1 MSEIKHLSYEN
12 ATEQIFTL
20 TVTDGAHAGVYEI
33 EKPDGFDEAD
43 IIVDINEDYFNID
56 NFILGETEKINFL
69 QYSNG
74 LAYDIVK
81 KVYEEQGSDGRIVF
95 GWQAVN
101 GTNNYDLL
109 GDGYELNLN
118 KYKNTFEKSMMKIET
133 EIKKREVENKFLTRE
148 DVSVNLFSEKDLDN
162 LPADPLILEDAYYKE
177 GVRKK
182 GNFYFF
188 DLNQPMMGSVA
199 FFLGYT
205 DVWQFVYTRS
215 DGAEIGDNA
224 NTSSGY
230 LCFFATQSKYQGV
243 MLSTLSGLPDVKIEI
258 SNMWVMAV
266 RKVSDG
272 NRPNF
277 EMNAVIKNGAT
288 VVRKIHLEDFTDI
301 ANADD
306 STRQELKILNK
317 VYKVGALSPNESI
330 ELLYESKDGVRA
342 GFFAPDTNTSIEITS
357 NLSTPLKKIKMLR
370 LKPAIERLARLY
382 SGVDLPVQSTVLSAG
397 GYYYNTAVSTG
408 FFMRGLPDVYNPNK
422 ITTSFKTLFYESAS
436 KLLALGFD
444 LHDDKIVIEDISY
457 FFKNIETYDFTDKAI
472 IDEGYST
479 ENDVDDSYNHLIFG
493 SKKFSTNK
501 RSDLLNYNTKIEALT
516 PLKSVKTKFDKQT
529 DAIID
534 EYKIAELVTDK
545 STSTNNNDDDL
556 VMIDMVHV
564 DNYIDE
570 GVLTDATHMEEDGYL
585 WIYSYEVPFD
595 ILPISV
601 GGNLEITSGLNT
613 GTWGILEINKYKIK
627 LNKTSG
633 IQTGN
638 SETPVRFVVSD
649 ILKNRTNEG
658 FATPIVGVSNEL
670 SATNLRHNPKYQ
682 MARWFP
688 FYGPGLSKKAD
699 TEEIIVT
706 DYKNNGDVIL
716 EPISPELENELQGET
731 ELKANETLER
741 LRENREVFF
750 TGEKVEVTL
759 HNVLFYEFFACFNEW
774 RYGEKN
780 RGYIS
785 VTVPEGT
792 LHIYPF
798 ASKGFDF
805 KGKFNELTIR
815 GKKKALLP
823 PID

>member
-1 MSEIKHLSYEN
+1 MSEIKHLNYEN

-20 TVTDGAHAGVYEI
+20 TVLDGAHAGVYPI

-43 IIVDINEDYFNID
+43 VIVDINEDYFNVD

-182 GNFYFF
+182 GNFYYYSIGQYGAYLDYTDSF
-188 DLNQPMMGSVA
+188 
-199 FFLGYT
+199 FFLYMK
-205 DVWQFVYTRS
+205 S
-215 DGAEIGDNA
+215 DDAEIGDNTNVA
-224 NTSSGY
+224 SGY
-230 LCFFATQSKYQGV
+230 ESYGLNSHYRGD
-243 MLSTLSGLPDVKIEI
+243 MLSTISALPDVNIEV
-258 SNMWVMAV
+258 SNLNVVAFT
-266 RKVSDG
+266 KLSDSG
-272 NRPNF
+272 RPNF
-277 EMNAVIKNGAT
+277 HMVAVIKNGAAL
-288 VVRKIHLEDFTDI
+288 VRKVFMEDFVDI
-301 ANADD
+301 ADD
-306 STRQELKILNK
+306 AYYKRQEINILNK
-317 VYKVGALSPNESI
+317 KYSIGGLGANESVQV
-330 ELLYESKDGVRA
+330 LFESKDGVQA
-342 GFFAPDTNTSIEITS
+342 GMFNVDEQSSFEITS

-370 LKPAIERLARLY
+370 LKPAIERLAKLY

-408 FFMRGLPDVYNPNK
+408 MFMRGLPEVYNTNK

-479 ENDVDDSYNHLIFG
+479 ENDVDDSYNQLVFG

-534 EYKIAELVTDK
+534 EYKIAELITDK
-545 STSTNNNDDDL
+545 STSTNDNDDDL

-564 DNYIDE
+564 DNYTDE
-570 GVLTDATHMEEDGYL
+570 GVLSDASHFEEGGYL

-595 ILPISV
+595 MLPISV

-658 FATPIVGVSNEL
+658 FATPIMGVSNEL

-699 TEEIIVT
+699 SEEIIVT

-731 ELKANETLER
+731 LLKSNETLER

-792 LHIYPF
+792 LQIYPF

-815 GKKKALLP
+815 GKKKSLLS